1 MKKLFEKYREIIV
14 YILVGLMA
22 TVISYGIRLAMIYG
36 GAALLSIDLASEEAA
51 EAARA
56 SALRTVST
64 VTGSACAIVATFW
77 PNKIWVF
84 RNYEKERSAVWAQF
98 GKFVGSRIFSFMLEL
113 GIAVGLPLLLTRM
126 GYRTFHFI
134 IDVDADKMTTAISI
148 VFITVLNY
156 ILSKLL
162 VFRKKKS
169 APSSAET
176 AEDAGQPSG
185 EADRPEDGV

>member
-1 MKKLFEKYREIIV
+1 MKKFFEKYREIIV

-36 GAALLSIDLASEEAA
+36 GAALLSIDLSSEDAA

-64 VTGSACAIVATFW
+64 IVGSACAIVATFL

-84 RNYEKERSAVWAQF
+84 RNYDKTRSAVWGQF
-98 GKFVGSRIFSFMLEL
+98 GKFVASRVFSFLLEL
-113 GIAVGLPLLLTRM
+113 AIAVGLPLLLTKA
-126 GYRTFHFI
+126 GYKPFRFI
-134 IDVDADKMTTAISI
+134 IEVDADKMTTVISI

-156 ILSKLL
+156 VLSKLL
-162 VFRKKKS
+162 VFRKKK
-169 APSSAET
+169 EK
-176 AEDAGQPSG
+176 EQ
-185 EADRPEDGV
+185 